1 MRGGTSEPQ
10 GQSAKPE
17 ENRKPEIST
26 GHLHTSLL
34 IARSTIGAIMTTLT
48 QQARTE
54 LLSARAV
61 RRFPS
66 IPMSYWALINHA
78 ERLIGAALRKAV
90 QA

>member
-1 MRGGTSEPQ
+1 
-10 GQSAKPE
+10 
-17 ENRKPEIST
+17 
-26 GHLHTSLL
+26 
-34 IARSTIGAIMTTLT
+34 MTTLT

-66 IPMSYWALINHA
+66 IPLSYWALINHA

-90 QA
+90 HA